1 MISALQTE
9 STIVNITGL
18 THDGRGIA
26 TINGKA
32 AFITGALPGES
43 VTYRITKKHSRYIEG
58 EAVEIIQASP
68 ERTHPLCP
76 HFQICGGCSLQ
87 HIQAEKQIQFKQQVL
102 LDQLNHFGKVKAE
115 EIIPPL
121 SHQAWNYRRKARLG
135 VRYVTKKERVL
146 VGFREKHSRYL
157 AELTTCPVLHESVGT
172 RIPAFC
178 ELIETLSQK
187 DQIPQIEIAVSDTA
201 TALVFRHLAPLTDK
215 DIIKLQQF
223 AEHYQFHIYL
233 QANSPNNLKKIY
245 PLSDE
250 SHRLTYSLSEFELEM
265 KFHPLDFIQVNGQVN
280 QLLIK
285 RAIEWLDPKSDDTI
299 LDLFCGLGNFT
310 LPIARFA
317 KHVIGIEG
325 SVEMVERANENALH
339 NQISNAEFYSA
350 NLMEPVANASW
361 LKKQYTKILLDPPRA
376 GAKEIIP
383 FLSRCQAKKIVYISC
398 NPATLARDAGEL
410 AYNLGYTLKRI
421 GVVNMFPHTS
431 HIEAIALFEKE

>member
-9 STIVNITGL
+9 STTVTITGL

-32 AFITGALPGES
+32 AFITGALPGEII
-43 VTYRITKKHSRYIEG
+43 TYKITKKHSRYLEG
-58 EAVEIIQASP
+58 EALEIIQASP
-68 ERTHPLCP
+68 DRTHPLCP

-87 HIQAEKQIQFKQQVL
+87 HMQDEKQILFKQQVL
-102 LDQLNHFGKVKAE
+102 LDQLHHFGKIKAE
-115 EIIPPL
+115 QIIPPL

-135 VRYVTKKERVL
+135 VRYVRKKERVL

-157 AELTTCPVLHESVGT
+157 AELTSCPVLHESVGQ
-172 RIPAFC
+172 RLPAFC

-187 DQIPQIEIAVSDTA
+187 EQIPQIEIAVSDTA
-201 TALVFRHLAPLTDK
+201 TALVFRHLMPLTDE

-223 AEHYQFHIYL
+223 AEKYQFHIYL

-250 SHRLTYSLSEFELEM
+250 SQRLTYSLTEFELEM

-285 RAIEWLDPKSDDTI
+285 RALEWLEPNANDTI

-317 KHVIGIEG
+317 KQVIGIEG
-325 SVEMVERANENALH
+325 SVDMVDRAKENALH
-339 NQISNAEFYSA
+339 NNIINAEFYAA
-350 NLMEPVANASW
+350 NLMEPVSYATW
-361 LKKQYTKILLDPPRA
+361 LKKQYSKILLDPPRA

-383 FLSRCQAKKIVYISC
+383 FLSAKKILYISC

-410 AYNLGYTLKRI
+410 VYNLGYTLKRI